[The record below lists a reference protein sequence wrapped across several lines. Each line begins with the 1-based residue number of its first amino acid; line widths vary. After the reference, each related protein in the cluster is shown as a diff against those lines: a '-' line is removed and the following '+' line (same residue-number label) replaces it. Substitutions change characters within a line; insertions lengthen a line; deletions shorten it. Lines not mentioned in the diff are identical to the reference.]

1 MVMKIQ
7 PVGAY
12 NCCMRRC
19 IVTLLLFTTILLTA
33 CRPVQRTG
41 QVIVIT
47 HPDGRLYTGDQIS
60 FEVLDP
66 ANKMGE
72 PGSIEVSFK
81 GQSLGSASFAPSG
94 LGLRNQATLW
104 WVWDTSALDPG
115 KYTLTFTRRPEN
127 DIWEQ
132 TFTLHPANQVPAPE
146 PGAHWTSTTSTC
158 CTLYYITGTAAE
170 RDITFLSLEA
180 DRQSAEVSAQLG
192 SSLDRKIDIVI
203 MSRVVG
209 HGGYTWNG
217 IYATYLEDNYVGN
230 DMSILFHH
238 EFVHYYDQAIG
249 GTYLPSIL
257 QEGLAVYLA
266 GGHFKPEALAPRAA
280 GLLQLG
286 WYLPLGT
293 ITDDFYKQQHD
304 ISYLEAG
311 TLVEYLVETYGWGA
325 FNEFYRT
332 IPVPEN
338 TAISAVLN
346 TAIQDSFGISFD
358 TLESAYLA
366 FLKSQSVSEEVV
378 TDLKLTVSF
387 FDSIRRYQL
396 ALDPSAYF
404 LTAWLPDASVMRERA
419 IVADLLRHPSIWE
432 NHLFESLL
440 TRSQRELFAG
450 DYKNAAVNL
459 RWTEWMLDIV
469 SP

>member
-1 MVMKIQ
+1 M
-7 PVGAY
+7 GAY
-12 NCCMRRC
+12 NYCMRRSLFS
-19 IVTLLLFTTILLTA
+19 LLMVATILLTT
-33 CRPVQRTG
+33 CRPVQQTG
-41 QVIVIT
+41 QVTVIT

-66 ANKMGE
+66 AVKNGE
-72 PGSIEVSFK
+72 PGSIEVSFN
-81 GQSLGSASFAPSG
+81 GQLLGSASFAPYG

-104 WVWDTSALDPG
+104 WIWDTLNLKPG
-115 KYTLTFTRRPEN
+115 RYTLTFTRQPEN
-127 DIWEQ
+127 DTWEE
-132 TFTLHPANQVPAPE
+132 TFTLHPADRVPAPE

-158 CTLYYITGTAAE
+158 CSLYYITGTAAE
-170 RDITFLSLEA
+170 RDITFLSQEA

-192 SSLDRKIDIVI
+192 SSLDKKMDIVI
-203 MSRVVG
+203 MSRVIG

-217 IYATYLEDNYVGN
+217 IYATYLDDNYIGN

-238 EFVHYYDQAIG
+238 EFVHYYDQAVG
-249 GTYLPSIL
+249 GTYLPAIL

-266 GGHFKPEALAPRAA
+266 GGHFKPEALGPRAA

-286 WYLPLGT
+286 WYLPLPT
-293 ITDDFYKQQHD
+293 ISDDFYKQQHD

-311 TLVEYLVETYGWGA
+311 ALVDYLVETYGWGA
-325 FNEFYRT
+325 FNEFYRS

-338 TAISAVLN
+338 TTISAVLDS
-346 TAIQDSFGISFD
+346 AFQDSFGISLD
-358 TLESAYLA
+358 TLESAFLI
-366 FLKSQSVSEEVV
+366 FLKSQPVSKEEV
-378 TDLKLTVSF
+378 TDLELTISF
-387 FDSIRRYQL
+387 FDSVRRYQL

-419 IVADLLRHPSIWE
+419 IVADLLRHPSGWE

-440 TRSQRELFAG
+440 IRSQRELFTG
-450 DYKNAAVNL
+450 DYKNAAINL